1 MIRNYV
7 IDIMNYSIRGS
18 TFIVG
23 LRIYPHKIGGI
34 ESTSFLRPKI
44 IGLGRKDRFFA
55 GITNVIL

>member
-7 IDIMNYSIRGS
+7 IDIMNDSIRGS

-44 IGLGRKDRFFA
+44 IGLGEK
-55 GITNVIL
+55 G